1 MFKDLLDEIKG
12 FKYQKTVKVLLS
24 KHKENEGIE
33 FAPVYFNINSKY
45 MLDKSLQDFLYKIY
59 NWINEGSGRVIESI
73 EAEYVNISVY
83 SKFSWTTY
91 IELHNKL
98 RNPMKG
104 LINMKNNFLGVTL
117 DT

>member
-1 MFKDLLDEIKG
+1 MKLKVS
-12 FKYQKTVKVLLS
+12 KAVKVLLS

-33 FAPVYFNINSKY
+33 FAPVYFNFTTKTVINSKY
-45 MLDKSLQDFLYKIY
+45 MLDKSLQDFLYRIY
-59 NWINEGSGRVIESI
+59 NWINEGSGRVIESM

-91 IELHNKL
+91 IELHIKL

-104 LINMKNNFLGVTL
+104 LINMKNKFLGVTL